1 MFSWGWVMGREE
13 IPLAEGEETLKR
25 RVLRLT

>member
-1 MFSWGWVMGREE
+1 MGREE